1 METHWNLGG
10 QRSRHTCVAFV
21 VIEQVLEV
29 YPALLEACGINI
41 GQIVGSD
48 INIALLGSHT
58 GSCSVKRSHHKAS
71 TRYKK
76 IIPGAEKY

>member
-1 METHWNLGG
+1 M
-10 QRSRHTCVAFV
+10 V
-21 VIEQVLEV
+21 EQVLKV
-29 YPALLEACGINI
+29 YSALFETCGVDV
-41 GQIVGSD
+41 GQIVGGD

-76 IIPGAEKY
+76 VIPGAEKY